1 VALAESRNEGVGSAG
16 KKKNE
21 NESSK
26 RKGHRDEVENA
37 NQRDVCAPTSLY

>member
-1 VALAESRNEGVGSAG
+1 VALAESRNEGVGNAG

-26 RKGHRDEVENA
+26 RKGHRDEAGNT
-37 NQRDVCAPTSLY
+37 N